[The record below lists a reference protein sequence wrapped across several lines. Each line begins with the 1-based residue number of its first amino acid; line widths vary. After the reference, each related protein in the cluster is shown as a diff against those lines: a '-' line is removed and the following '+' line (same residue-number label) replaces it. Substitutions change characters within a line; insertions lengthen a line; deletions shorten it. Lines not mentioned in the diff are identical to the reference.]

1 MEIKEVKDTLARLY
15 KCGLEEATQT
25 GDRLQRR
32 DRLKE
37 CLKGG
42 CGRSFATQ
50 LTVFKHMK
58 DCCPDVIDPDA
69 LTEDPLAVT

>member
-1 MEIKEVKDTLARLY
+1 MDISEVKETLSRLF

-25 GDRLQRR
+25 GDRLERR
-32 DRLKE
+32 DRLKL

-50 LTVFKHMK
+50 LSVFKHMK
-58 DCCPDVIDPDA
+58 SCCVDVIDPDA
-69 LTEDPLAVT
+69 LTEDPLAV